1 MENERDHE
9 SFTDKFSSLDDLVHS
24 NYDRTP
30 EELVFSAKVCAW
42 CIVLGIL
49 TLIAAWAIG

>member
-1 MENERDHE
+1 MNYENDE
-9 SFTDKFSSLDDLVHS
+9 LVHS
-24 NYDRTP
+24 NYDRSP

-49 TLIAAWAIG
+49 TLIVALIVG